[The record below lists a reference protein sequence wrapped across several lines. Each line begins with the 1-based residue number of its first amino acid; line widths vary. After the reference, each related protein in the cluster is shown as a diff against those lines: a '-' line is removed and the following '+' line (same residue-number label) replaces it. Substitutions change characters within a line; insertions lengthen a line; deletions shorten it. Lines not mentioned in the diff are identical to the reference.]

1 MPKINLKQIAG
12 GASDAFSKIG
22 DAAKQVGT
30 NIGYGPGG
38 LSISGNFN
46 QVVKS
51 KVEGNKIKSP
61 IRKLFIPNG
70 GKFASPLILPTDL
83 DDEHYMIFNIVERKR
98 DQKEEI
104 GTKKI
109 FRSIVLPIPSN
120 LGINHSV
127 DYSNENLGIFGGAAS
142 GNIELQDLSS
152 AVSQVSDEA
161 KAAFESFKTAANS
174 LDRKSDPK
182 NTSELAASATKLTGL
197 LGPVV
202 AGALASKLGG
212 KLGAA
217 LGVAATGGGALS
229 GLSVSTGI
237 ALNPHM
243 AVLFKGVGFKEH
255 QFSYKFV
262 ARNKEESDRIKDVIS
277 VLQYHMH
284 PDFQY
289 GNLAFSYPDEFEIEF
304 SSALQPYL
312 FNFNTCVLKNMT
324 VNYNGENTPIF
335 FEQTKA
341 PVSIEISLQFQET
354 KIKTR
359 GDFDKN
365 TASDMFYI

>member
-1 MPKINLKQIAG
+1 MPKINLKQIASDT
-12 GASDAFSKIG
+12 SDAFSKIG

-46 QVVKS
+46 QMIKS

-61 IRKLFIPNG
+61 TRKLFIPNG
-70 GKFASPLILPTDL
+70 GKFASPLVLPTDL
-83 DDEHYMIFNIVERKR
+83 DDEHYMIYNIVERKR
-98 DQKEEI
+98 DQKEQI
-104 GTKKI
+104 GTKKV

-127 DYSNENLGIFGGAAS
+127 DYSNENLGIFGALTA
-142 GNIELQDLSS
+142 GNIDMQDLSN
-152 AVSQVSDEA
+152 AASQVGTEA
-161 KAAFESFKTAANS
+161 ADAFKAFKTAFNS
-174 LDRKSDPK
+174 LDRESSAE
-182 NTSELAASATKLTGL
+182 NQANFTAAGTKL
-197 LGPVV
+197 
-202 AGALASKLGG
+202 AGALGPALAGGLAGKLGG
-212 KLGAA
+212 KLGAVI
-217 LGVAATGGGALS
+217 GVAASAGGVLS
-229 GLSVSTGI
+229 GLSASTGL

-255 QFSYKFV
+255 QFTYKFV

-284 PDFQY
+284 PDYQY

-312 FNFNTCVLKNMT
+312 FSFNTCVLKNMT

-341 PVSIEISLQFQET
+341 PVSIEISMQFQET

-359 GDFDKN
+359 SDFDKN
-365 TASDMFYI
+365 TSSDMFYI